1 MCAYSG
7 ELTEE
12 APADVASVH
21 PLLHAP
27 GRLPHVRVVFEDDHL
42 AVAGSIDTFTAHRLA
57 RVLVSSPVRE
67 EGAVLDLRLVQ
78 FMDVAASR
86 AIARSAHNLGV
97 RAASLETRGAS
108 PLLRR
113 MWNVLAL
120 DEIAPVTFTG
130 TAA

>member
-1 MCAYSG
+1 
-7 ELTEE
+7 
-12 APADVASVH
+12 
-21 PLLHAP
+21 
-27 GRLPHVRVVFEDDHL
+27 
-42 AVAGSIDTFTAHRLA
+42 
-57 RVLVSSPVRE
+57 
-67 EGAVLDLRLVQ
+67 VLDLRLVQ

-86 AIARSAHNLGV
+86 AVARWAHNLGV
-97 RAASLETRGAS
+97 RAVSLETRGAS

>member
-1 MCAYSG
+1 
-7 ELTEE
+7 
-12 APADVASVH
+12 VH

-27 GRLPHVRVVFEDDHL
+27 GRLPQFRVVFEDDHL

-86 AIARSAHNLGV
+86 AIARWAQDLGV
-97 RAASLETRGAS
+97 RAVSLETRGAS

-113 MWNVLAL
+113 MWKVLAL